1 MGADLTINLLLPDQT
16 WHNMA
21 TSELQPQGALL
32 APSSNHVTL
41 FYIQTKTISLGA
53 NCGFIMIDYT
63 SLI

>member
-21 TSELQPQGALL
+21 TSELQPQGALP

-41 FYIQTKTISLGA
+41 FYIKTKTISLGA
-53 NCGFIMIDYT
+53 NCGFIMID
-63 SLI
+63 